1 MAHRF
6 RKLRRHFTIANSMS
20 KAYYEELLKCLD
32 TELSSS
38 SINGP
43 GGGSFDAKLLEP
55 VLVGN
60 VNLTIKNY
68 KLTKGLS
75 YRFFEEPMTE
85 DTYEITGPM
94 GKGLGLTRNSQGKHL
109 AFAAGTGVLVF
120 VDLVAKMLL
129 QCLDAPFTES
139 EELLHDDFKL
149 VFYASF

>member
-1 MAHRF
+1 MR
-6 RKLRRHFTIANSMS
+6 NV
-20 KAYYEELLKCLD
+20 YYEELLKCLD
-32 TELSSS
+32 AELASS

-43 GGGSFDAKLLEP
+43 GEGSFDAKLLAP
-55 VLVGN
+55 ALVGN

-75 YRFFEEPMTE
+75 YRFFEDSMTD

-94 GKGLGLTRNSQGKHL
+94 GKGLGLTKDSRGKHL

-120 VDLVAKMLL
+120 IDVVAKMIL
-129 QCLDAPFTES
+129 QYLDAPFTES
-139 EELLHDDFKL
+139 EEMLHEDFQL